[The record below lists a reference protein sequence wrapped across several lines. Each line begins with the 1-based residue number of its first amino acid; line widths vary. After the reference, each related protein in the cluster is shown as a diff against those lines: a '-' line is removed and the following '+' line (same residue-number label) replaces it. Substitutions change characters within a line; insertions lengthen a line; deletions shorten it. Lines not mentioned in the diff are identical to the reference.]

1 MISPRLETA
10 RLILRPPVD
19 EDLDGWAGLDADAR
33 AVQFIGGARSRNQAW
48 MDMATAAGMWSL
60 RGCGL
65 FSVIEKDTGRWVG
78 RVGPWLPEG
87 AIGTEVGWAI
97 SPTAWGKGYAT
108 EAASAAIDWAFAR
121 LGWDEIIHCIAPDN
135 RASQQVALRLG
146 SSLRGPVRLPAPYE
160 DAPCDLWGQT
170 RLQWQE
176 SRKRFL

>member
-1 MISPRLETA
+1 MTSPRLETA
-10 RLILRPPVD
+10 RLILRPPID
-19 EDLDGWAGLDADAR
+19 QDLDGWAGLDADPR
-33 AVQFIGGARSRNQAW
+33 AVQFIGGHRNRDQAW

-108 EAASAAIDWAFAR
+108 EAAHAAVAWSFDH
-121 LGWDEIIHCIAPDN
+121 LGWTDVIHCIDGPN
-135 RASQQVALRLG
+135 TASIAVAERLG
-146 SSLRGPVRLPAPYE
+146 STWLRAHHEAGGKEVQVY
-160 DAPCDLWGQT
+160 GQ
-170 RLQWQE
+170 
-176 SRKRFL
+176 SRETWRAASR